1 MQTVINHSLLSQLV
15 LSSFFFILYFDFSI
29 FTHHP
34 SYFEI
39 SDETRSIKIST
50 FPVAGK
56 IIKKKESRIF
66 LNLVCNEGESTVQIN
81 IADDSNEKKRG
92 ETRKISS
99 SKRINQRKKKIR
111 SPTSKS
117 RKFEST
123 RAIYNAK
130 ERTFENR
137 SVKRG

>member
-99 SKRINQRKKKIR
+99 SKRINQRKKKNKI
-111 SPTSKS
+111 PHEQKP
-117 RKFEST
+117 
-123 RAIYNAK
+123 
-130 ERTFENR
+130 
-137 SVKRG
+137 

>member
-66 LNLVCNEGESTVQIN
+66 SNLLCNEGESTVFKIN

-92 ETRKISS
+92 ETKKISS
-99 SKRINQRKKKIR
+99 SKRINQRKKKNKI
-111 SPTSKS
+111 PHEQKP
-117 RKFEST
+117 
-123 RAIYNAK
+123 
-130 ERTFENR
+130 
-137 SVKRG
+137 

>member
-1 MQTVINHSLLSQLV
+1 M

-56 IIKKKESRIF
+56 IIKKKKESRIF
-66 LNLVCNEGESTVQIN
+66 LNLVCNEGESTVFKIN
-81 IADDSNEKKRG
+81 IANDSNEKKRG
-92 ETRKISS
+92 ETKKISS
-99 SKRINQRKKKIR
+99 SKRINQRKKKKIR